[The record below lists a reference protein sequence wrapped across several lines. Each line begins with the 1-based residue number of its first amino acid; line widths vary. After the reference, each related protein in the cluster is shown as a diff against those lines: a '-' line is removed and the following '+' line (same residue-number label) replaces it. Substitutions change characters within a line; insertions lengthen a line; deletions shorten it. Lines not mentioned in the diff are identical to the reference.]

1 MRIYNNVYMPISLD
15 LNQSYHTFCHFFLNF
30 SLKSFAI
37 SDNCCTFASAFALK
51 LVFCAAV
58 SVCSLN
64 DLHRQRIVVQE
75 ASVAYVLFYSMYVIT
90 WVNEPFN
97 SDFFRYLDSV
107 L

>member
-1 MRIYNNVYMPISLD
+1 M
-15 LNQSYHTFCHFFLNF
+15 FC
-30 SLKSFAI
+30 
-37 SDNCCTFASAFALK
+37 
-51 LVFCAAV
+51 VAV